1 MRQREALPFGPNHS
15 MVRLILTALLVF
27 LTRLA
32 LGTHVLGGEM
42 YYDHLGGESY
52 LITLKLY
59 RDCGPGNVNN
69 TAFDGEA
76 QMTVFDGN
84 GVLQFIVGA
93 IFPGEQEVPVQ
104 LNSPCLQAP
113 PTICATWA
121 EYTTV
126 VTLPVNTSG
135 YVISYQRCCRTPTI
149 TNLPSGVLQGLT
161 CTVQIPPAS
170 VGSNSSPRFDE
181 YPPIALCLGEDMV
194 FDHSATD
201 PDGDVLMYD
210 LFTPFAG
217 ADALD
222 PAPAIASPPPYAG
235 ILWAPGFSGN
245 APIDGAPGLSVDGAT
260 GELTVHPTVLGSY
273 AAAVRVREFRSGVL
287 VSATIRDLRFDVVA
301 CDAFIASV
309 IAEQGPQDLCT
320 GLTIQLENES
330 INGESWHW
338 DLGVSGTN
346 SDTSN
351 VAEPSWTYADT
362 GTYAVTLI
370 ANPGWPCADTSVAL
384 FDIRYPLDPFF
395 TRPSIECVDAPMQF
409 TAEGRFTPLALV
421 TWDLGDDA
429 TSGEAVGHSVT
440 TAYTAPGTRPVS
452 FTVEEF
458 GCSATFTDS
467 ATAHPRLTVDLLIDT
482 AGCVETAFEMS
493 AFGEA
498 WTPVNY
504 LWQVDQGVTYS
515 TGSLSHVYTL
525 PGRYDIRLTASTDS
539 GCVYSR
545 TVVLTDHIEV
555 FPKPV
560 PAFTVEPTEVS
571 LLDPVVNIT
580 DFSSLAVTWEY
591 TVAGEV
597 IDDPSFDYEF
607 EDAGVFDITQTVI
620 SGTNCSASI
629 TRTVNV
635 SDHLF
640 YAPNAFTPDGDGV
653 NDVFQPLVKGAR
665 LYEMVILDRFGT
677 EHFRTNDPK
686 AGWNG
691 DDLPQGVYTFQV
703 RLSEYGPLNK
713 QYVGHITLLR

>member
-1 MRQREALPFGPNHS
+1 
-15 MVRLILTALLVF
+15 MVRLF
-27 LTRLA
+27 LTTLLLLFARMA

-42 YYDHLGGESY
+42 FYDHLGGESY
-52 LITLKLY
+52 RVTLKLY

-69 TAFDGEA
+69 VGFDEEA

-84 GVLQFIVGA
+84 GVFQYTVGVP
-93 IFPGEQEVPVQ
+93 FTGEQDVLVE

-121 EYTTV
+121 EYITV
-126 VTLPVNTSG
+126 LTLPVNPSG

-161 CTVQIPPAS
+161 CTVEIPPAS
-170 VGSNSSPRFDE
+170 VGGNSSPRFDE
-181 YPPIALCLGEDMV
+181 YPSVALCLGEDMV

-201 PDGDVLMYD
+201 PDGDVLVYD
-210 LFTPFAG
+210 LFTPYAG
-217 ADALD
+217 ANADD
-222 PAPAIASPPPYAG
+222 PAPAIASPPPYTG
-235 ILWAPGFSGN
+235 ILWAPGFSGD
-245 APIDGAPGLSVDGAT
+245 APIDGAPGLNVDGVT

-273 AAAVRVREFRSGVL
+273 AAGVRVREFRDGVL
-287 VSATIRDLRFDVVA
+287 LSATIRDVRFDVVA

-309 IAEQGPQDLCT
+309 IAEQVPQQLCT

-338 DLGVSGTN
+338 DMGVSGTN

-362 GTYAVTLI
+362 GTYTVTLI
-370 ANPGWPCADTSVAL
+370 ANPGWSCADTSVAF

-409 TAEGRFTPLALV
+409 IAEGRFTPLATV

-429 TSGEAVGHSVT
+429 TSGEAVGHAVT

-452 FTVEEF
+452 FTVQEF

-467 ATAHPRLTVDLLIDT
+467 ATAHPRLTVDLLVDT
-482 AGCVETAFEMS
+482 SGCVETAFEMS

-504 LWQVDQGVTYS
+504 VWQVDQGVTYS

-539 GCVYSR
+539 GCVDSR
-545 TVVLTDHIEV
+545 TIVLPDHIEV

-560 PAFTVEPTEVS
+560 PGFTVEPTEVS
-571 LLDPVVNIT
+571 LLDPVVNVT
-580 DFSSLAVTWEY
+580 DFSSLAAAWEY

-597 IDDPSFDYEF
+597 IDDPSFNYEF
-607 EDAGVFDITQTVI
+607 DDAGVFDITQTVI

-665 LYEMVILDRFGT
+665 LYEMVIVDRFGA

-686 AGWNG
+686 AGWDG
-691 DDLPQGVYTFQV
+691 ADLPQGVYTFQV
-703 RLSEYGPLNK
+703 RLSEYGPINK

>member
-1 MRQREALPFGPNHS
+1 
-15 MVRLILTALLVF
+15 MVRSLITAILILFAPTVF
-27 LTRLA
+27 A
-32 LGTHVLGGEM
+32 THVLGGEM

-52 LITLKLY
+52 RITLKLY

-84 GVLQFIVGA
+84 GILQFTVGA
-93 IFPGEQEVPVQ
+93 LFPGEQEVPVE

-121 EYTTV
+121 EYTAV
-126 VTLPVNTSG
+126 LTLPMNTSG

-170 VGSNSSPRFDE
+170 VGSNSSARFDE

-201 PDGDVLMYD
+201 PDGDALMYD
-210 LFTPFAG
+210 LFTPYAG

-222 PAPAIASPPPYAG
+222 PAPAVASPPPYSG

-245 APIDGAPGLSVDGAT
+245 APIDGAPGLMVDGVT

-273 AAAVRVREFRSGVL
+273 AAAVRVREFRDGVL
-287 VSATIRDLRFDVVA
+287 LSSTIRDLRFDVVA

-309 IAEQGPQDLCT
+309 IAEQGPDERCT
-320 GLTIQLENES
+320 GLTIELENES
-330 INGESWHW
+330 INGQSWHW
-338 DLGVSGTN
+338 DMGVSGTN
-346 SDTSN
+346 GDTSN
-351 VAEPSWTYADT
+351 LAEPSWTYADT

-370 ANPGWPCADTSVAL
+370 ANPGWPCADTSVAF

-395 TRPSIECVDAPMQF
+395 TRPSIECVGAPVQF
-409 TAEGRFTPLALV
+409 VAQGRFTPAAQV
-421 TWDLGDDA
+421 SWDLGDA
-429 TSGEAVGHSVT
+429 AAGGPAQGQVVSTSYT
-440 TAYTAPGTRPVS
+440 TPGTRPVS
-452 FTVEEF
+452 FTVQEF
-458 GCSATFTDS
+458 GCSASFTDS
-467 ATAHPRLTVDLLIDT
+467 ATVHPRLELDLLSDT
-482 AGCVETAFEMS
+482 AGCVETSFTMNAI
-493 AFGEA
+493 AEA
-498 WTPVNY
+498 WTPISYVWEVGQEATY
-504 LWQVDQGVTYS
+504 TSASVD
-515 TGSLSHVYTL
+515 HVFML
-525 PGRYDIRLTASTDS
+525 PGRYDIRLTARTES
-539 GCVYSR
+539 GCVDSK
-545 TVVLTDHIEV
+545 TIALPDHIEV
-555 FPKPV
+555 FPKPI

-571 LLDPVVNIT
+571 LLDPVVRIT
-580 DFSSLAVTWEY
+580 DFASLAAAWEY
-591 TVAGEV
+591 TIAGER
-597 IDDPSFDYEF
+597 IDDPSFTFEF
-607 EDAGVFDITQTVI
+607 DDAGVFDITQTVI
-620 SGTNCSASI
+620 SGSNCSASI

-640 YAPNAFTPDGDGV
+640 YAPNAFTPDGDGL

-665 LYEMVILDRFGT
+665 LYELVIMDRFGT
-677 EHFRTNDPK
+677 ERFRTNDPK

-703 RLSEYGPLNK
+703 RLSEYGPINK